1 MRKILIAA
9 AALLVLLGALR
20 HCQHRP
26 VHHGPGVL
34 AAEAPVQVNLRHGAQ
49 LQKGDTTLSTRAHF
63 DITARVLS
71 RKDYSWG
78 EGADLIPM
86 DLALGWG
93 RMSDS
98 AVLAKIDISQSGRF
112 YYWRVKEF
120 PIPQREI
127 ETSSANMHM
136 IPADPG
142 VKRQLE
148 KIRAGQV
155 VHLEGFLVDASRPG
169 GWHWN
174 TSMTRN
180 DTGAGACELIYV
192 ESVDVMPEPSMQ

>member
-1 MRKILIAA
+1 MRKLLLGAA
-9 AALLVLLGALR
+9 LLLVLLGAMSHWR
-20 HCQHRP
+20 HRSLHP
-26 VHHGPGVL
+26 LPGVL
-34 AAEAPVQVNLRHGAQ
+34 AAEAPEQVDLDHGAQ
-49 LQKGDTTLSTRAHF
+49 LQRGDVTLTTRAQF

-78 EGADLIPM
+78 ADAELIPE

-98 AVLAKIDISQSGRF
+98 DVLANIDITQSDRF
-112 YYWRVKEF
+112 YYWHVKEF
-120 PIPQREI
+120 PIPRREI

-142 VKRQLE
+142 VKRELE
-148 KIRAGQV
+148 QVRQGQV
-155 VHLEGFLVDASRPG
+155 VHIEGFLVDASRTD

-174 TSMTRN
+174 TSMTRD
-180 DTGAGACELIYV
+180 DTGAGACELVYV
-192 ESVDVMPEPSMQ
+192 ESLDIVTP

>member
-1 MRKILIAA
+1 MRKLLLGAA
-9 AALLVLLGALR
+9 LLLVLLGAMSHWR
-20 HCQHRP
+20 HRSLHP
-26 VHHGPGVL
+26 LPGVL
-34 AAEAPVQVNLRHGAQ
+34 AAEAPAQVDLDHGAQ
-49 LQKGDTTLSTRAHF
+49 LQRGDVTLTTRAQF

-78 EGADLIPM
+78 ADAELIPE

-98 AVLAKIDISQSGRF
+98 DVLANIDITQSDRF
-112 YYWRVKEF
+112 YYWHVKEF
-120 PIPQREI
+120 PIPRREI

-142 VKRQLE
+142 VKRELE
-148 KIRAGQV
+148 QVRQGQV
-155 VHLEGFLVDASRPG
+155 VHIEGFLVDASRTD

-174 TSMTRN
+174 TSMTRD
-180 DTGAGACELIYV
+180 DTGAGACELVYV
-192 ESVDVMPEPSMQ
+192 ESLDIVTP

>member
-1 MRKILIAA
+1 MRKLLIAA
-9 AALLVLLGALR
+9 AVLLALVFMLSHR
-20 HCQHRP
+20 QHAA
-26 VHHGPGVL
+26 VETGPGVL
-34 AAEAPVQVNLRHGAQ
+34 AAEVPQQVDLKHGAV
-49 LQKGDTTLSTRAHF
+49 LQRDGVSLQTRAHF

-71 RKDYSWG
+71 RKDYSSSSDG
-78 EGADLIPM
+78 DLVPV

-98 AVLAKIDISQSGRF
+98 EVLAKVDISQSGRF
-112 YYWRVKEF
+112 YYWRVKAF

-136 IPADPG
+136 IPADED

-148 KIRAGQV
+148 DVRPGQL
-155 VHLEGFLVDASRPG
+155 VHIEGFLVDARRAD

-180 DTGAGACELIYV
+180 DTGGGACELIYV
-192 ESVDVMPEPSMQ
+192 ENVTIVPN